1 MTADGSDTRTPS
13 TISRWER
20 SADVPLLVLAL
31 ASIPLVVVEDLGGRA
46 AARGAVI
53 ANWVIWALFAVDLT
67 ARVWLVRHHRMR
79 YLVAHWYDVGIV
91 VVSVLPYFR
100 PSWVCAPEPLPRP
113 APPRRHRRR
122 RD

>member
-1 MTADGSDTRTPS
+1 MTTDGSDTRTPS

-31 ASIPLVVVEDLGGRA
+31 ASIPLVVVEDLGGGA

-67 ARVWLVRHHRMR
+67 AAPHQGL
-79 YLVAHWYDVGIV
+79 G
-91 VVSVLPYFR
+91 VSPTR
-100 PSWVCAPEPLPRP
+100 STTIANP
-113 APPRRHRRR
+113 
-122 RD
+122 